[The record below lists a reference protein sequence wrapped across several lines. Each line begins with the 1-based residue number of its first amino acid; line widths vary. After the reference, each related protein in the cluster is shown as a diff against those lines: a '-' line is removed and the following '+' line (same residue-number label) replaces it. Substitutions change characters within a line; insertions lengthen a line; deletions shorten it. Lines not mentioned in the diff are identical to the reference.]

1 MQGEYISIQ
10 CVRCIKYYA
19 CTAREV
25 LLSSHGKVGEGTD
38 KRNHPLCHCSEPVIG
53 CMKHS
58 VEAYSKSQPGD
69 LKSAFPS
76 FDIEIAC
83 LDYGAQL
90 KEANERF
97 SIMNDPTAKYQ
108 DRCWQVLRFQL
119 PRHLQFPMEI
129 WKEGRLLSDEIL
141 STKAIAIFQHIRG
154 LMKSTNS
161 PPEIFNLYIP

>member
-1 MQGEYISIQ
+1 MDRKKLSLQ
-10 CVRCIKYYA
+10 CTVRCIKYYA
-19 CTAREV
+19 GTAREV
-25 LLSSHGKVGEGTD
+25 LLSSYGKVGEGTD

-53 CMKHS
+53 WKHS
-58 VEAYSKSQPGD
+58 VEAYSKSQPGNS
-69 LKSAFPS
+69 KSAFPS
-76 FDIEIAC
+76 FDIQTAC

-90 KEANERF
+90 KEENERF

-141 STKAIAIFQHIRG
+141 SNEAIAIFQHIRG
-154 LMKSTNS
+154 LMNSTNS